1 MDRMIWAWAAA
12 LGFLLDWVLG
22 DPQFLYHPVRLI
34 GWLIG
39 RLEAVLR
46 KICKKTEK
54 GLLLGGLFLVAA
66 VCGITGGAVWALL
79 ALCREVSAWL
89 YLAVSAALCYQLLAA
104 RSLQTE
110 SMKVYQELKKGDLP
124 GARRA
129 VSMIVGRDT
138 ERLSEAGVTKAAV
151 ETVAENT
158 SDGVIAPL
166 FYLALGGPVLGW
178 VYKAVNTMDSMV
190 GYKNDKYL
198 YFGRAA
204 AKFDDVMNF
213 IPARLSAIMMILAAP
228 LVKLDGASAWKIF
241 KRDRLNHASPNSAQT
256 EAVMAGALQVQLA
269 GDAWYFGKKHEKPT
283 IGDAVRP
290 VEIEDIAR
298 ANKLLYAASLLGMIV
313 FCGIRIAVWFG
324 IKMEL

>member
-39 RLEAVLR
+39 RLETVLR

-79 ALCREVSAWL
+79 ALCREVSVWL
-89 YLAVSAALCYQLLAA
+89 YLAVSAVLCYQLLAA

-129 VSMIVGRDT
+129 VSMIVGGIRSVFQRQASQ
-138 ERLSEAGVTKAAV
+138 RLRWRLWRKIPRTGS
-151 ETVAENT
+151 
-158 SDGVIAPL
+158 SPR
-166 FYLALGGPVLGW
+166 F
-178 VYKAVNTMDSMV
+178 
-190 GYKNDKYL
+190 
-198 YFGRAA
+198 
-204 AKFDDVMNF
+204 F
-213 IPARLSAIMMILAAP
+213 IWPWAAP
-228 LVKLDGASAWKIF
+228 SLDGS
-241 KRDRLNHASPNSAQT
+241 T
-256 EAVMAGALQVQLA
+256 
-269 GDAWYFGKKHEKPT
+269 
-283 IGDAVRP
+283 RP
-290 VEIEDIAR
+290 
-298 ANKLLYAASLLGMIV
+298 
-313 FCGIRIAVWFG
+313 
-324 IKMEL
+324 

>member
-104 RSLQTE
+104 RTYP
-110 SMKVYQELKKGDLP
+110 VPLP
-124 GARRA
+124 IRGGCHRRN
-129 VSMIVGRDT
+129 SG
-138 ERLSEAGVTKAAV
+138 L
-151 ETVAENT
+151 
-158 SDGVIAPL
+158 PL
-166 FYLALGGPVLGW
+166 RW
-178 VYKAVNTMDSMV
+178 
-190 GYKNDKYL
+190 
-198 YFGRAA
+198 
-204 AKFDDVMNF
+204 
-213 IPARLSAIMMILAAP
+213 
-228 LVKLDGASAWKIF
+228 
-241 KRDRLNHASPNSAQT
+241 
-256 EAVMAGALQVQLA
+256 
-269 GDAWYFGKKHEKPT
+269 
-283 IGDAVRP
+283 
-290 VEIEDIAR
+290 
-298 ANKLLYAASLLGMIV
+298 
-313 FCGIRIAVWFG
+313 
-324 IKMEL
+324 

>member
-79 ALCREVSAWL
+79 ALCQEVSAWL
-89 YLAVSAALCYQLLAA
+89 YLAVSAVLCYQLLAA

-110 SMKVYQELKKGDLP
+110 SMKVYRELKKGDLP

-190 GYKNDKYL
+190 GYKNEAYL

-204 AKFDDVMNF
+204 AKLDDLANF
-213 IPARLSAIMMILAAP
+213 LPARLSAGLMVLAAAVLGMDWREGMRIFSGTALTTP
-228 LVKLDGASAWKIF
+228 APTPPRQRPCAPASSMYSWQETPGILGPF
-241 KRDRLNHASPNSAQT
+241 IR
-256 EAVMAGALQVQLA
+256 
-269 GDAWYFGKKHEKPT
+269 KKT
-283 IGDAVRP
+283 IGDDKRP
-290 VEIEDIAR
+290 VEAEDIPR
-298 ANKLLYAASLLGMIV
+298 ACRLMYGAAWAAALAAVLV
-313 FCGIRIAVWFG
+313 LAGIRS
-324 IKMEL
+324 

>member
-110 SMKVYQELKKGDLP
+110 SMKVYERLQAEDVE
-124 GARRA
+124 GARKA

-138 ERLSEAGVTKAAV
+138 AALTEEGITKAAV

-166 FYLALGGPVLGW
+166 LYMMLAGGVGAYF
-178 VYKAVNTMDSMV
+178 YKAINTMDSMV
-190 GYKNDKYL
+190 GYKSEKYKN
-198 YFGRAA
+198 FGTCA
-204 AKFDDVMNF
+204 AKLDDLVNY
-213 IPARLSAIMMILAAP
+213 IPARLSAWFMVAAAA
-228 LVKLDGASAWKIF
+228 VEGHHWKDAIRIYR
-241 KRDRLNHASPNSAQT
+241 RDRRNHASPNSAQT
-256 EAVMAGALQVQLA
+256 EAVMAGALGVQLA
-269 GDAWYFGKKHEKPT
+269 GNAWYFGKLYEKPT
-283 IGDAVRP
+283 IGDDKRKIEA
-290 VEIEDIAR
+290 EDIRR
-298 ANKLLYAASLLGMIV
+298 ANQMLYGTAV
-313 FCGIRIAVWFG
+313 IAVLAFTMLYIG
-324 IKMEL
+324 ICL

>member
-89 YLAVSAALCYQLLAA
+89 YLAVSAVLCYQLLAA

-151 ETVAENT
+151 ATVAENT

-166 FYLALGGPVLGW
+166 FYLALGGAVLGW
-178 VYKAVNTMDSMV
+178 VYKAVNTMDSML
-190 GYKNDKYL
+190 GYKNEKYM

-204 AKFDDVMNF
+204 ARLDDVANF
-213 IPARLSAIMMILAAP
+213 IPSRLAAWAMIAASR
-228 LVKLDGASAWKIF
+228 LCGLDAAGAYRLW
-241 KRDRLNHASPNSAQT
+241 KRDRFCHASPNSAQT
-256 EAVMAGALQVQLA
+256 ESVCAGALGVALA
-269 GDAWYFGKKHEKPT
+269 GDAVYFGKTVKKSF
-283 IGDAVRP
+283 IGDARRR
-290 VEIEDIAR
+290 VEAEDIVR
-298 ANKLLYAASLLGMIV
+298 ANRLLYVSAGIIWLAGLLLRWTL
-313 FCGIRIAVWFG
+313 CGGWG
-324 IKMEL
+324 L